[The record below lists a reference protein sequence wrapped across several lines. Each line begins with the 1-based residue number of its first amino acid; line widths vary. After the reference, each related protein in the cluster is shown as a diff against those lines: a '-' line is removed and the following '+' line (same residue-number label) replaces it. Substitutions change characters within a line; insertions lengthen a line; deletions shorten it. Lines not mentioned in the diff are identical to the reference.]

1 MPPRVGSTFVSY
13 DEPLNPDAIRAEVI
27 TPGSLWRRVDVVAE
41 TGSTNTD
48 LAARTRAGEPSG
60 TVLIAEHQTAARG
73 RLGRTWTAPAGTS
86 IGLSMLVRP
95 EEVSAERWT
104 WLPLVAGIAVSESL
118 QRAAKIP
125 AELKWPN
132 DVLVRDRKICGI
144 LAERIDSADATL
156 PAGCVIGIGI
166 NIGLSADELPVPTAT
181 SLRLQPDAAPV
192 SRDRMIITVL
202 NAFALLYRQW
212 QGATDD
218 TALAAAYLARCGTIG
233 RRVRVMLAGEPDV
246 VGDAE
251 AIDTAG
257 RLVVGTA
264 AGRVTFGAGDI
275 VHLR

>member
-1 MPPRVGSTFVSY
+1 MSY
-13 DEPLNPDAIRAEVI
+13 DEPLDPDAIRAEVI
-27 TPGSLWRRVDVVAE
+27 TPGSLWRQVDVVAE
-41 TGSTNTD
+41 TGSTNAD
-48 LAARTRAGEPSG
+48 LAARARSGEPSG

-73 RLGRTWTAPAGTS
+73 RLGRSWSAPAGTS

-95 EEVSAERWT
+95 EDVPAERWT

-132 DVLVRDRKICGI
+132 DVLVRDRKISGI
-144 LAERIDSADATL
+144 LAERVDSAD
-156 PAGCVIGIGI
+156 PAGPGPGCVIGIGI
-166 NIGLSADELPVPTAT
+166 NVGLTADELPVPTAT
-181 SLRLQPDAAPV
+181 SIRLQPDAAPV

-212 QGATDD
+212 QGSADD
-218 TALAAAYLARCGTIG
+218 TALAAAYLNRCGTIG

-251 AIDTAG
+251 AIDTSG
-257 RLVVGTA
+257 RLVVGTPS
-264 AGRVTFGAGDI
+264 GRVTFGAGDI

>member
-1 MPPRVGSTFVSY
+1 MSY
-13 DEPLNPDAIRAEVI
+13 DEPLDPDAIRAEVI
-27 TPGSLWRRVDVVAE
+27 TSDSLWRRVDVVAE
-41 TGSTNTD
+41 TGSTNAD
-48 LAARTRAGEPSG
+48 LAARARAGEPSG
-60 TVLIAEHQTAARG
+60 TVLIADHQTAARG
-73 RLGRTWTAPAGTS
+73 RLGRSWSAPAGTS

-95 EEVSAERWT
+95 EAVPPERWT

-118 QRAAKIP
+118 QRAAKLP

-132 DVLVRDRKICGI
+132 DVLVRDRKISGI
-144 LAERIDSADATL
+144 LAERIEPAGADSG
-156 PAGCVIGIGI
+156 AGCVIGIGI
-166 NIGLSADELPVPTAT
+166 NVGLSAEDLPVPTAT
-181 SLRLQPDAAPV
+181 SIRLQPDAAPV
-192 SRDRMIITVL
+192 GRDRMIITVL

-212 QGATDD
+212 SEATDD

-233 RRVRVMLAGEPDV
+233 RRVRVLLAGKPDV

-257 RLVVGTA
+257 RLVVGTP

>member
-1 MPPRVGSTFVSY
+1 MSY
-13 DEPLNPDAIRAEVI
+13 DEPLDPEAIRDEVI

-41 TGSTNTD
+41 TGSTNAD

-86 IGLSMLVRP
+86 IGMSLLVRP
-95 EEVSAERWT
+95 ERVPPERWT

-144 LAERIDSADATL
+144 LAERIDPADPTDA
-156 PAGCVIGIGI
+156 ASGCVIGIGI
-166 NIGLSADELPVPTAT
+166 NVGLTADQLPVPTAT
-181 SLRLQPDAAPV
+181 SIRLQPDAARV

-212 QGATDD
+212 QDATDD

-257 RLVVGTA
+257 RLVVGTQS
-264 AGRVTFGAGDI
+264 GRVTFGAGDV